1 MKRISLLLV
10 ALALAW
16 PAMTQA
22 QDAATEERLN
32 KLSGRIDDLQAAQE
46 SLRRQI
52 EALSRENASLR
63 EQVNNRPTVNYATAE
78 EVRRLAEAVKDVDRR
93 RLEDAERVH
102 NDLVKLATEL
112 KAPPPAPKHKP
123 TPPREE
129 ATQPEKS
136 NGSEKGYEYVIQKGD
151 TLSSIIQAYREKGI
165 KVTQDQVLK
174 ANPKLKPSKMYSGQ
188 KIWIPAQQ

>member
-1 MKRISLLLV
+1 MASPTILHG
-10 ALALAW
+10 
-16 PAMTQA
+16 

-32 KLSGRIDDLQAAQE
+32 KLSGRIDDLQAGQE

-52 EALSRENASLR
+52 EALSRENANLR
-63 EQVNNRPTVNYATAE
+63 EQLNSRPTVNYATSE

-102 NDLVKLATEL
+102 SDLVKLATEL
-112 KAPPPAPKHKP
+112 KAPPPAPKQKAKP
-123 TPPREE
+123 PKDET
-129 ATQPEKS
+129 AQPEKT
-136 NGSEKGYEYVIQKGD
+136 NGSEKGYEYVVQRGD

-174 ANPKLKPSKMYSGQ
+174 ANPKLKPSKMYTGQ

>member
-1 MKRISLLLV
+1 MKRIWLLV
-10 ALALAW
+10 LALALGNL
-16 PAMTQA
+16 PQGRA
-22 QDAATEERLN
+22 QDAAVEERLN
-32 KLSGRIDDLQAAQE
+32 KLSGRIEDLQAGQE

-52 EALSRENASLR
+52 EALTRENANLR
-63 EQVNNRPTVNYATAE
+63 EQLNSRPTVNYATTE

-102 NDLVKLATEL
+102 NDLLKLAKEL
-112 KAPPPAPKHKP
+112 KAPPPLAHKSP
-123 TPPREE
+123 ASREE
-129 ATQPEKS
+129 ASVSDKPS
-136 NGSEKGYEYVIQKGD
+136 APEKGYEYVVQRGD

-174 ANPKLKPSKMYSGQ
+174 ANPKLKPSKMYTGQ